1 MPEEKDIQ
9 ADIDK
14 LLQSI
19 SQEKPK
25 EKPAPQQPTEEP
37 KKLELPEFE
46 KTPPEIKGANLE
58 LLKDVPLNVRVELGK
73 CEMKVEDVL
82 KLAPG
87 SVIEVD
93 KLTGDPLDIYV
104 NNQLVAR
111 GEVLVINDNFAIRI
125 KEIISKK
132 ERG

>member
-9 ADIDK
+9 SDIDK

-19 SQEKPK
+19 SQEKQ
-25 EKPAPQQPTEEP
+25 EQKPPQQPIIEEP
-37 KKLELPEFE
+37 KKMELPEFDKAPQE
-46 KTPPEIKGANLE
+46 VKTTNLE

-73 CEMKVEDVL
+73 CQMKVEDVL
-82 KLAPG
+82 KLTPG

-125 KEIISKK
+125 KEIISRK
-132 ERG
+132 E